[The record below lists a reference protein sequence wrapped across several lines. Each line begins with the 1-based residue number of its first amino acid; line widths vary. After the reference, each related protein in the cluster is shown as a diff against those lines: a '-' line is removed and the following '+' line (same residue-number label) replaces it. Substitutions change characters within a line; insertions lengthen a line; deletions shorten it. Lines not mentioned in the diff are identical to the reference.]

1 MCDVVQIGGHEG
13 ESFLQQTFLT
23 NYIRLH
29 EHSLQTL
36 PFQSQGYESALSLE
50 DRPFFFSNEKCL
62 SQLYIT
68 HFNPAG
74 KISLVPWSILV
85 NLESVELD
93 RIKSAQTCVAT
104 AAEVQGWCSPD
115 SMTLHG

>member
-1 MCDVVQIGGHEG
+1 MVQIGGHEG

-36 PFQSQGYESALSLE
+36 SFQSQGYEKAPYHLRI
-50 DRPFFFSNEKCL
+50 DHIFFSNEKCL

-68 HFNPAG
+68 HIHAAG
-74 KISLVPWSILV
+74 KISSVPWSILV